1 MDVGSKEWTQTV
13 VEQLSPQAGE
23 YASDVLHNQVEPI
36 IQKVMHKNGL
46 PGTFRFDNI
55 DFGSIP
61 PKLQNVK
68 THKKK
73 DVDESSVV
81 IDGEFN
87 YDGNCDLRVSLL
99 GISSGVRDLR
109 IFGRG
114 RIVLKPTS
122 KKALPFFVGG
132 AQFYLLE
139 TPVIN
144 FDLDGIADI
153 CDWPFIRDRVRKE
166 LYEDMNKKIVYP
178 NRITIPLSNN
188 VDPMKFRSFAPLGML
203 AVKLLRAKDLPS
215 KGGIRSLV
223 GQGSPDA
230 YAKVCLG
237 AYRFDSDVKKNSC
250 DPVWEDDGIW
260 YEFLMEL
267 FEGHRLNIRLYD
279 EDTFSRNEFLGE
291 IFVDIQDEFVSQGA
305 ENGQEIRLEKELL
318 VNENKR
324 SKYEIQGSLSI
335 AMRWLPFGGS
345 NDDYDGP
352 TELILSLF
360 VHSCNNLVLNGDYD
374 AKVNSYLKIFESNGP
389 SPYKTEVE
397 EDDQHPGFGYG
408 KIFQFGKDW
417 RDHSIDIRV
426 LDVSGFVFGNVKLS
440 LEELESS
447 PIVKR
452 IKPINEEN
460 PAMTMTLSAFVKTL

>member
-1 MDVGSKEWTQTV
+1 MDVRSKEWTQTV

-36 IQKVMHKNGL
+36 IQKYSSKV
-46 PGTFRFDNI
+46 TEC
-55 DFGSIP
+55 
-61 PKLQNVK
+61 QN
-68 THKKK
+68 TQKK

-114 RIVLKPTS
+114 RIVSQAHIEKSFTLFRGWGS
-122 KKALPFFVGG
+122 I
-132 AQFYLLE
+132 FYLLE

-250 DPVWEDDGIW
+250 DPVWEDDGIC
-260 YEFLMEL
+260 
-267 FEGHRLNIRLYD
+267 
-279 EDTFSRNEFLGE
+279 
-291 IFVDIQDEFVSQGA
+291 QGA

-335 AMRWLPFGGS
+335 AMRWLPFG
-345 NDDYDGP
+345 
-352 TELILSLF
+352 
-360 VHSCNNLVLNGDYD
+360 VLNGDYD

-447 PIVKR
+447 PHSK
-452 IKPINEEN
+452 EN
-460 PAMTMTLSAFVKTL
+460 KAH